1 MKQIVQDIF
10 SLADVRVNGNR
21 PWDIAVHN
29 DQFYDRLKTNTELA
43 LGESY
48 MDGWWDCPQL
58 DEFFCKVLR
67 ADLRNKIMN
76 HPKFWRNL
84 MTQLFFEGVRR
95 FANFQTKNR
104 AYIVGRKHY
113 DVGNDLYKVMLDQ
126 RLTYT
131 CGYWGEEIQNLNNAQ
146 EAKLEMTCQ
155 KLQLEPGM
163 KVLDIGCGWGS
174 FAKYAAEK
182 YQVSVCGV
190 TISEKQIELART
202 LCKGLPIELH
212 LIDYRDLPDTGQTFD
227 RVVSLGMF
235 EHVGYKNYER
245 YMKVASQCLADDGI
259 FLLHTIGCDQS
270 NVTTSEWFHTYIFP
284 NGQIPSGQQI
294 TASCEKTF
302 VMEDWHNFGAHYD
315 KTLMA
320 WHTNFNHHWNDLK
333 KHYDERF
340 RRMWNYYLLS
350 CAGSFRA
357 RHLHL
362 WQIVLS
368 KNGIMGGYERP
379 AAPETTNINAVIH
392 AG

>member
-1 MKQIVQDIF
+1 M
-10 SLADVRVNGNR
+10 
-21 PWDIAVHN
+21 
-29 DQFYDRLKTNTELA
+29 
-43 LGESY
+43 
-48 MDGWWDCPQL
+48 
-58 DEFFCKVLR
+58 KVLDIGCGWGSFAKYA
-67 ADLRNKIMN
+67 ADLRNKIMG

-84 MTQLFFEGVRR
+84 IAQFIFERMRGLV
-95 FANFQTKNR
+95 NFQTKNR
-104 AYIVGRKHY
+104 AYIVGKKHY
-113 DVGNDLYKVMLDQ
+113 DIGNDLYKVMLDK

-131 CGYWGEEIQNLNNAQ
+131 CGYWGNGIQNLNDAQ
-146 EAKLEMTCQ
+146 DAKLEMACQ

-182 YQVSVCGV
+182 HQVSIVGV
-190 TISEKQIELART
+190 TISEQQIELARS

-212 LIDYRDLPDTGQTFD
+212 LIDYRDLPYGAQKFD

-235 EHVGYKNYER
+235 EHVGYKNYEK
-245 YMKVASQCLADDGI
+245 YMKISSQCLNDEGI

-270 NVTTSEWFHTYIFP
+270 SACTSEWFNTYIFP
-284 NGQIPSGQQI
+284 NGQIPSGKQI

-315 KTLMA
+315 TTLMA
-320 WHTNFNHHWNDLK
+320 WHANFNNHWDDLK
-333 KHYDERF
+333 KNYDERF

-357 RHLHL
+357 RHLQL

-368 KNGIMGGYERP
+368 KNGIMEGYERP
-379 AAPETTNINAVIH
+379 VAPEMAKTNATIPVFAQIPSSLS
-392 AG
+392 